1 MKLVVSAA
9 GTGPDAQVD
18 PRFGR
23 CSHFVVYD
31 TDTGTYEAM
40 PNAAAAAAGGS
51 GIQAAQAVVNAGAKA
66 VLTGNIGPN
75 AFRVLEAAG
84 VKCYTGAGGTVKDA
98 VAAYQA
104 GKLTLAGAAT
114 AMPHAGMGRGA
125 GRGRGMGGRGW

>member
-51 GIQAAQAVVNAGAKA
+51 GIQAAQAVVNAGA
-66 VLTGNIGPN
+66 I
-75 AFRVLEAAG
+75 RVLEAAG